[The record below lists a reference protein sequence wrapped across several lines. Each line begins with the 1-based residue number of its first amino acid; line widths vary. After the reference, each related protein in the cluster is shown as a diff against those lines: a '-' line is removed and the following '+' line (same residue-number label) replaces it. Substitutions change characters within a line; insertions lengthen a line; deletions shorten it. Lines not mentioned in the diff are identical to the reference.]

1 MAASS
6 SASAVQ
12 GCSEA
17 SSTATSNVVT
27 NSLTPPTIATPTP
40 LSLADIESQ
49 IMLIESEIMAAQD
62 QIMRL
67 QAENFNGKA
76 VVPPTH

>member
-12 GCSEA
+12 NVPKPRDP
-17 SSTATSNVVT
+17 TATSNVVT
-27 NSLTPPTIATPTP
+27 NSLTPPPIATSTP
-40 LSLADIESQ
+40 LSLAAIESQ
-49 IMLIESEIMAAQD
+49 LMRIESEIMAAQD

-67 QAENFNGKA
+67 QAEEIHDNQI
-76 VVPPTH
+76 P